1 MARSYEEATAQRR
14 GRLSQEGRRQSEVF
28 AGAYDL
34 AVQFIYLRERRGMTQ
49 AELAAMTGL
58 DQADISRIERGT
70 ANPTE
75 RTLLRIA
82 NALDADIRLVE
93 RTAS

>member
-1 MARSYEEATAQRR
+1 
-14 GRLSQEGRRQSEVF
+14 
-28 AGAYDL
+28 
-34 AVQFIYLRERRGMTQ
+34 MTQ
-49 AELAAMTGL
+49 SELAAMTGL

-82 NALDADIRLVE
+82 HALDADIRLIE

>member
-1 MARSYEEATAQRR
+1 
-14 GRLSQEGRRQSEVF
+14 
-28 AGAYDL
+28 
-34 AVQFIYLRERRGMTQ
+34 MTQ
-49 AELAAMTGL
+49 AELAAATGL
-58 DQADISRIERGT
+58 DQGDISRIERGA

-82 NALDADIRLVE
+82 YALDADLRLVE

>member
-1 MARSYEEATAQRR
+1 
-14 GRLSQEGRRQSEVF
+14 
-28 AGAYDL
+28 
-34 AVQFIYLRERRGMTQ
+34 MTQ